1 MKSGFYRAAEYYWS
15 QVAIGMLVFAPVT
28 VTVGFNIQ
36 AAMAGYRPGTE
47 PHHHLQGRSSQQN
60 RPFEKKL

>member
-47 PHHHLQGRSSQQN
+47 PHPPPPRQKLTAESS
-60 RPFEKKL
+60 L